1 MSKTNSGL
9 IKYAKAQICLP
20 YWWGTFGQ
28 TASAALHTAK
38 KKQYPSYYTA
48 SDFRSQYGKRVHD
61 CIGLIKGYIWSE
73 SPTAAPIYNAG
84 QDKSAA
90 GMYAASS
97 VKGKIGTFD
106 NVPGRLIYK
115 GPTAARINHVGVY
128 IGNGMLVEAKGHAY
142 GVVMGPFKASEWQFW
157 SQCPFIQA
165 DTEKPAAGAE
175 TQEFKAGKTTGA
187 ETINGVDLSD
197 VQYKNGLD
205 LPAFY
210 EKHKDKIGFYIIK
223 CSRAAESVNDSFKF
237 WADFLTAKGATWGA
251 YMFLNNDQKKVGGV
265 IEADYFVSF
274 MAPYIGTAALF
285 VDYEGDNMG
294 FAAGEEYLLACLE
307 RIRGRT
313 GVTPIVYTQQSRVSR
328 LGKIKAA
335 GFPLW
340 VAKYGKNPKR
350 TELSKTETISAA
362 EIAPYTKPL
371 IFQYSSE
378 TYLDGY
384 KGKLDA
390 DIFYGGPEEWKALT
404 IRKATADRRTITA
417 SVPALKQGS
426 AGTAVKIWQTIA
438 GATPDGHFGPKTDAA
453 TRVWQK
459 SRGLTAD
466 GVVGLKTWTEAL
478 NTLE

>member
-1 MSKTNSGL
+1 MTKTNSGL
-9 IKYAKAQICLP
+9 IKYAKAQIGLP

-61 CIGLIKGYIWSE
+61 CIGLIKGYLWSE

-90 GMYAASS
+90 GMYAASKI
-97 VKGKIGTFD
+97 KGKIGTFD

-115 GPTAARINHVGVY
+115 GSTPAKINHVGVY
-128 IGNGMLVEAKGHAY
+128 IGGGMLIEAKGHAY
-142 GVVMGPFKASEWQFW
+142 GVVMGPFKPSEWQFW
-157 SQCPFIQA
+157 GQCPFIQA
-165 DTEKPAAGAE
+165 DTEKAGNEAE
-175 TQEFKAGKTTGA
+175 TQEYKAGKTMVM
-187 ETINGVDLSD
+187 NGIDVSD

-210 EKHKDKIGFYIIK
+210 EKHKDRIGFYIIK
-223 CSRAAESVNDSFKF
+223 CSRAAESVNDSFKA
-237 WADFLTAKGATWGA
+237 WADFLKAKGASWGA
-251 YMFLNNDQKKVGGV
+251 YMFLNNDREKVGGV
-265 IEADYFVSF
+265 VEADYFCDQ
-274 MAPYIGTAALF
+274 MAPYIGAAALF
-285 VDYEGDNMG
+285 VDYEGDDMG
-294 FAAGEEYLLACLE
+294 FAAGEEYLLACLN
-307 RIRGRT
+307 RIRERT
-313 GVTPIVYTQQSRVSR
+313 GVTPIVYTQQSRVGK
-328 LGKIKAA
+328 LGKIHAA

-371 IFQYSSE
+371 ILQYSSE

-390 DIFYGGPEEWKALT
+390 NIFYGGPEEWKALT
-404 IRKATADRRTITA
+404 TGKARA
-417 SVPALKQGS
+417 SIAATVPELKQGS
-426 AGTAVKIWQTIA
+426 TGKAVRVWQTII

-453 TRVWQK
+453 TRAWQK
-459 SRGLTAD
+459 NRGLTSD
-466 GVVGLKTWTEAL
+466 GVVGPKTWTAAL

>member
-9 IKYAKAQICLP
+9 IKYAKAQIGRP

-28 TASAALHTAK
+28 IGSASLHAAK
-38 KKQYPSYYTA
+38 RKQYPSYYTG
-48 SDFRSQYGKRVHD
+48 SDFPSQYGKKVHD
-61 CIGLIKGYIWSE
+61 CAGLVKGYLWSAG
-73 SPTAAPIYNAG
+73 PDAPAKYNAA

-90 GMYAASS
+90 GLYKAATI
-97 VKGKIGTFD
+97 KGKIGTFD
-106 NVPGRLIYK
+106 YIPGRLIFK
-115 GPTAARINHVGVY
+115 GPNVDGINHVGVY
-128 IGNGMLVEAKGHAY
+128 IGGGYVVEAKGHKY
-142 GVVMGPFKASEWQFW
+142 GVVDGPFNPAEWPFW
-157 SQCPFIQA
+157 CQCSYITCDTSQNVAVIHDEYNA
-165 DTEKPAAGAE
+165 GPAV
-175 TQEFKAGKTTGA
+175 TM
-187 ETINGVDLSD
+187 NGVDLSD

-210 EKHKDKIGFYIIK
+210 EKHKDRIGFYIIK
-223 CSRAAESVNDSFKF
+223 CSRAAESVNDSFKA
-237 WADFLTAKGATWGA
+237 WADFLTAKGAAWGA

-274 MAPYIGTAALF
+274 MAPYIGTAVLF

-307 RIRGRT
+307 RIRDRT
-313 GVTPIVYTQQSRVSR
+313 GLTPIVYTQQSRVSR
-328 LGKIKAA
+328 LGKIQAA

-362 EIAPYTKPL
+362 EIAPYTKPV

-453 TRVWQK
+453 TRAWQK

>member
-1 MSKTNSGL
+1 MKCNSGL
-9 IKYAKAQICLP
+9 IEYVKHQIGRP

-28 TASAALHTAK
+28 TATSALHAAK
-38 KKQYPSYYTA
+38 RKQYPSYYTA

-61 CIGLIKGYIWSE
+61 CIGLVKGYLWSE

-115 GPTAARINHVGVY
+115 GPTAARINHVGIY
-128 IGNGMLVEAKGHAY
+128 IGGGMLIEAKGHAY

-165 DTEKPAAGAE
+165 DTEKPATGAE
-175 TQEFKAGKTTGA
+175 TQEYKAGKTMVM
-187 ETINGVDLSD
+187 NGIDISD

-210 EKHKDKIGFYIIK
+210 EKHKDRIGFYIIK
-223 CSRAAESVNDSFKF
+223 CSRAAESVNDSFKA
-237 WADFLTAKGATWGA
+237 WADFLTAKGAAWGA
-251 YMFLNNDQKKVGGV
+251 YMFLNNDREKVGGA
-265 IEADYFVSF
+265 IEADYFVSW

-285 VDYEGDNMG
+285 VDYEGDDMG

-307 RIRGRT
+307 RIRDRT

-328 LGKIKAA
+328 LGKIQAA

-390 DIFYGGPEEWKALT
+390 DIFYGGPDEWKALT
-404 IRKATADRRTITA
+404 IRKAKADRRTITA
-417 SVPALKQGS
+417 SVPALRQGC

-453 TRVWQK
+453 TRAWQK

-466 GVVGLKTWTEAL
+466 SVVGLKTWTEAL